1 MAEIKGKG
9 AFGVSATDELTQSKS
24 TTKTADTAEL
34 RNSTGDI
41 VGLAIYN
48 KREEVNMEIGAD
60 SNSTIPAVG
69 DDFEGGIVTSVVE
82 NESNSAFKTYSVT
95 IVKYASIGA

>member
-9 AFGVSATDELTQSKS
+9 TFGVSGAELAQSKS
-24 TTKTADTAEL
+24 ATKTADTAEL

-48 KREEVNMEIGAD
+48 RREEVNMEIGVD
-60 SNSTIPAVG
+60 GTTTIPAVG

-95 IVKYASIGA
+95 FVKYASIGD